1 MGQENNSVTVTTE
14 NNKKLRTMTRT
25 MATNALDTI
34 DALHQYLPPFDMGSN
49 ITLRSRMD
57 LLIH

>member
-1 MGQENNSVTVTTE
+1 MTTSALVTF
-14 NNKKLRTMTRT
+14 
-25 MATNALDTI
+25 
-34 DALHQYLPPFDMGSN
+34 DAITPIDMGRN